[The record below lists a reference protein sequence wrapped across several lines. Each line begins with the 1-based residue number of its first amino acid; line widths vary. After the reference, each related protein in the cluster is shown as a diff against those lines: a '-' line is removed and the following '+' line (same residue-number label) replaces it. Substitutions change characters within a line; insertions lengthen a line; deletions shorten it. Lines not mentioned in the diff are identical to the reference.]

1 MSMLRAVQL
10 LIAFIPAAMAAQ
22 EPPSAQQIGDGSQHH
37 QSGDPSPSS
46 QTKLVTL
53 VGCVAKDETAPGQYT
68 FVESK
73 GGAMYKLSGT
83 DMHSYIGHEV
93 QVTGGP
99 RRFAVGFG
107 LVPSPNAAAQAGAVD
122 QPPAAAAGTPAAGHA
137 PLPEFRVRSVKT
149 TTGTCAK

>member
-1 MSMLRAVQL
+1 MSLFRAVQL

-22 EPPSAQQIGDGSQHH
+22 EPPSAQT
-37 QSGDPSPSS
+37 PAKPSS
-46 QTKLVTL
+46 TKLTL
-53 VGCVAKDETAPGQYT
+53 VGCVASDDTTPGQYT
-68 FVESK
+68 IVESK
-73 GGAMYKLSGT
+73 GGAMYRLSGT
-83 DMHSYIGHEV
+83 DMHTYVGHEV

-122 QPPAAAAGTPAAGHA
+122 QPPAAAAGTPAAGHV
-137 PLPEFRVRSVKT
+137 PPPEFRVRSVKT

>member
-1 MSMLRAVQL
+1 MSMFGAVQL

-22 EPPSAQQIGDGSQHH
+22 EPPSAQAPAKPNS
-37 QSGDPSPSS
+37 
-46 QTKLVTL
+46 TKLVTL
-53 VGCVAKDETAPGQYT
+53 VGCVASDDTTPGQYT
-68 FVESK
+68 IVESK

-83 DMHSYIGHEV
+83 DMHSYVGHEV

-122 QPPAAAAGTPAAGHA
+122 QPPAAAAGTPAAGHV

-149 TTGTCAK
+149 TAGTCLK